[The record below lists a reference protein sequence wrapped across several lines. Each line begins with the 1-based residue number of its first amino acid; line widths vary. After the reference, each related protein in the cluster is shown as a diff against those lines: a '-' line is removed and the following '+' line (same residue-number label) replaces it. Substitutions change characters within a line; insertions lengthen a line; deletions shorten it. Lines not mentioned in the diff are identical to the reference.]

1 MKTNANEKGGL
12 NRVLSI
18 VFRCLIATALSLVL
32 YYFILPPVN
41 VHSIGFWV
49 FLLAVLAIFVLSV
62 GVFSLKNLE
71 KSFTVMDGNKV
82 VYRKQSDPVVQ
93 KGIGYRILLWLT
105 AVPVIVL
112 LVGGIISSTVF
123 NAKGYA
129 EIIQVAEGDF
139 EAEMPQVDKVTNI
152 ALMDTDS
159 ARILGNRKLGA
170 LANVVSQYV
179 ASENYSQINYGGKP
193 MKISHLEY
201 DGFFKW
207 LNNNDQG
214 IPGYVMVDPI
224 ANTAEYYEMEEGMKY
239 AESGYFSHDLNRA
252 LRFSYPTKI
261 FHNIS
266 FEVDEEGKAWY
277 VVACAT
283 PRVGLFG
290 AMDIDEVILF
300 DPVTGDSSICKVADT
315 PSWVDIVFHGE
326 LACQKYDWQG
336 TLSGGFI
343 NSIIGNKGCKQ
354 TTDDFGYIVL
364 GDDVWY
370 FTGVTSVTSDS
381 SNIGFILSCARTGE
395 YKFYPVIGAEE
406 HSAMGAAEGE
416 VQEKGY
422 VASFP
427 SLVNIGGEPS
437 YIMVLKDEGG
447 LVKLYAVVNVRQ
459 YSIVA
464 TGENQSAAIAA
475 YTALLAQNGIAE
487 APPAQTPTVTVAV
500 EWVQSMMMDGKSY
513 LYIAADDQSI
523 YRVEFTL
530 QNEALIALKAGD
542 VLEIAAVKEES
553 GIYRVI
559 TWKKK

>member
-1 MKTNANEKGGL
+1 MNEKNVGKQ
-12 NRVLSI
+12 VLHAVVRS
-18 VFRCLIATALSLVL
+18 LIALALSFAL
-32 YYFILPPVN
+32 YYVTLPALN
-41 VHSIGFWV
+41 VFSPGFW
-49 FLLAVLAIFVLSV
+49 FFILAVLVIFVLSL
-62 GVFSLKNLE
+62 GVFRFGTLGKAIEIRGNN
-71 KSFTVMDGNKV
+71 VMFRRPKESV
-82 VYRKQSDPVVQ
+82 LRR
-93 KGIGYRILLWLT
+93 GIGYKLLLVLL
-105 AVPVIVL
+105 AVPVLVL
-112 LVGGIISSTVF
+112 VLGGIVSSAMF
-123 NAKGYA
+123 NARAYA
-129 EIIQVAEGDF
+129 EVITVDERDF
-139 EAEMPQVDKVTNI
+139 ESDMPEVTKVTNI

-159 ARILGNRKLGA
+159 ARIIGNRKLGA

-207 LNNNDQG
+207 LNNNDKG

-224 ANTAEYYEMEEGMKY
+224 ANTAEYYEMEEGMIY
-239 AESGYFSHDLNRA
+239 AESGYFSHDLQRA

-261 FHNIS
+261 FHNVS

-277 VVACAT
+277 VVACAR

-290 AMDIDEVILF
+290 AMDINEVILF
-300 DPVTGDSSICKVADT
+300 DPVTGESSICRVEDT

-343 NSIIGNKGCKQ
+343 NSVIGNKGCKQ

-395 YKFYPVIGAEE
+395 YIFYPVIGAEE
-406 HSAMGAAEGE
+406 HSAMGAAQGE

-427 SLVNIGGEPS
+427 SLVNIAGEPS
-437 YIMVLKDEGG
+437 YIMVLKDENG

-464 TGENQSAAIAA
+464 TGETQSAAIEA
-475 YTALLAQNGIAE
+475 YTALLAQNGIQQ
-487 APPAQTPTVTVAV
+487 APPAADTKVTIRVTG
-500 EWVQSMMMDGKSY
+500 VQAMTMEGESY
-513 LYIAADDQSI
+513 LYLKGDDQNI
-523 YRVEFTL
+523 YRVAFTKE
-530 QNEALIALKAGD
+530 NEAILFVAAGD
-542 VLEIAAVKEES
+542 SLEISCVKEES
-553 GIYRVI
+553 GIWRVI
-559 TWKKK
+559 SWKKQ